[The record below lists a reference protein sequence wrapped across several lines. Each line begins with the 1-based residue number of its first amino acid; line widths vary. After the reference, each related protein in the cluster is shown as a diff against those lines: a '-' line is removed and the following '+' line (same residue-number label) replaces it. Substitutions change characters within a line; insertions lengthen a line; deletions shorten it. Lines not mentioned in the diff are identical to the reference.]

1 MSNRL
6 VVLIG
11 VCIVIAAAGCHR
23 ADTPEIKPE
32 YSRPLGPGQW
42 ALRKITDPADIPDF
56 TPALADT
63 TGLRPAIGRS
73 LNYLAKPTSK
83 KWYLQGFGG
92 VTHEQVVR
100 SLETFDA
107 LLASGASPSELNRT
121 IRRDFDVYTSV
132 GWDGNGGVLYT
143 GYYTPI
149 FTASLVRTPKFAY
162 PLYRLPDDLVK
173 GEDGTIL
180 GRKGVDGTI
189 TKYPSR
195 GEIEVT
201 GMLAGLELI
210 YLSDPFEV
218 YICHV
223 QGSAQLRLPDGKM
236 VSVGYTGNNGHEYRS
251 VAKKLVA
258 DGKILPDA
266 LSLQTMIAYF
276 KANPHEVEPYV
287 RGNPRYVFFAKESG
301 SARGSL
307 NEPVTPMRS
316 IATDKAVYP
325 PAAMAFLSVP
335 LPRRLGGRIKS
346 VPYHLFAL
354 DQDTGGAIRAPGR
367 CDLYM
372 GVGNEAGQL
381 AGRTHAEGRL
391 YYLFLKPTE

>member
-1 MSNRL
+1 MNNRL
-6 VVLIG
+6 IVLICAG
-11 VCIVIAAAGCHR
+11 IVIVASGCR
-23 ADTPEIKPE
+23 RPDKPQIKPE

-42 ALRKITDPADIPDF
+42 ALRKITDPAEIPDF
-56 TPALADT
+56 TSALADI
-63 TGLRPAIGRS
+63 TGLRPSIGRS

-83 KWYLQGFGG
+83 KWYAQGFGG
-92 VTHEQVVR
+92 VTHEQVIR
-100 SLETFDA
+100 SLETVDA
-107 LLASGASPSELNRT
+107 LLASGKGPAELNEI

-132 GWDGNGGVLYT
+132 GWDGHGGVLYT

-149 FTASLVRTPKFAY
+149 FDASLIRTPKFTY

-173 GEDGTIL
+173 GEDGEIL
-180 GRKGVDGTI
+180 GRKGADGTI
-189 TKYPSR
+189 TTYPSR
-195 GEIEVT
+195 GEIEAS
-201 GMLAGLELI
+201 GMLAGLELV

-223 QGSAQLRLPDGKM
+223 QGSAQLRLGDGKM
-236 VSVGYTGNNGHEYRS
+236 VSVGYTGNNGHAYRS

-266 LSLQTMIAYF
+266 LSLQTMITYF
-276 KANPHEVEPYV
+276 KANPRQVEPYV

-301 SARGSL
+301 AARGSL

-325 PAAMAFLSVP
+325 PAALAFLTAS
-335 LPRRLGGRIKS
+335 LPRRLGAEITS
-346 VPYHLFAL
+346 VPYRLFAL

-372 GVGNEAGQL
+372 GVGDEAGQL